1 MHIVVDSEAMS
12 PSACKNLPLEITEAI
27 ILPLLPPKSLA
38 RFKSVS
44 KTWNSLISSPHFIKT
59 HFLQT
64 HHTTQLIALSTTGSL
79 YSIDIT
85 ETLLY
90 LDRDDIPA
98 TAKELRIR
106 SPPLRWKEILGSC
119 NGLLLAKDENDTMF
133 VMNPMTQ
140 DLWEVPLCP
149 FAPVYEEYEEV
160 YVRYGFGYDLS
171 ADDYKIVSISF
182 WNPYS
187 YHDSKETFVCVYSL
201 RNNSWRKLPDCNYYE
216 HDYTVVD
223 DVINGAVINQS
234 LHWLTRQF
242 EIVGFNLASEEFKQM
257 KFPVLVGFYRG
268 LFTSMVDVGGKLGVF
283 MRSEEAGFECCVM
296 EEYGVAE
303 SWTKVRIHG
312 FEEEDR
318 VWPVCLLQGRNREIV
333 FQETEGGV
341 VVYNIDERRRRHVRI
356 VGGPGGNVNVFPG
369 TFVESLESPKRFMIA
384 S

>member
-1 MHIVVDSEAMS
+1 MS
-12 PSACKNLPLEITEAI
+12 SSAGKNLPLEIIEQI
-27 ILPLLPPKSLA
+27 LLPLPTKSLF

-85 ETLLY
+85 ETRPC
-90 LDRDDIPA
+90 LDSDDIPA

-119 NGLLLAKDENDTMF
+119 NGLLLAKDENNTMF

-140 DLWEVPLCP
+140 DLWEVPVSP
-149 FAPVYEEYEEV
+149 FAPPDEEWLEDYVTEHEEV
-160 YVRYGFGYDLS
+160 YVKYGFGYDS
-171 ADDYKIVSISF
+171 STDDYKVVSISF
-182 WNPYS
+182 WHHYS
-187 YHDSKETFVCVYSL
+187 GYHDSNKMIASVYSL
-201 RNNSWRKLPDCNYYE
+201 RNDSWRKLPDRNYYE
-216 HDYTVVD
+216 HDYTAVD

-242 EIVGFNLASEEFKQM
+242 EIVGFNLASEEIKQM
-257 KFPVLVGFYRG
+257 KFPVSVGFYRS

-283 MRSEEAGFECCVM
+283 VRSEEAGFECCVM
-296 EEYGVAE
+296 EECGVAE
-303 SWTKVRIHG
+303 SWTKVCIHG

-318 VWPVCLLQGRNREIV
+318 VWPMCLLQGRNREIV
-333 FQETEGGV
+333 FQQKGGV
-341 VVYNIDERRRRHVRI
+341 VVYNIDERRHRDGYENPKTEPNR
-356 VGGPGGNVNVFPG
+356 
-369 TFVESLESPKRFMIA
+369 FVLTHITVHTYIHNSIYIHKHT
-384 S
+384 

>member
-1 MHIVVDSEAMS
+1 MS

-59 HFLQT
+59 HLLQT

-85 ETLLY
+85 ETRRR
-90 LDRDDIPA
+90 LDSVDIPA
-98 TAKELRIR
+98 TGKELRIR

-119 NGLLLAKDENDTMF
+119 NGLLLAKDENNTMF

-140 DLWEVPLCP
+140 DLWKVPLCP

-160 YVRYGFGYDLS
+160 YVRYGFGYDS
-171 ADDYKIVSISF
+171 STDDYKIVSMSF
-182 WNPYS
+182 WTPYS

-223 DVINGAVINQS
+223 DVINGALINQT

-242 EIVGFNLASEEFKQM
+242 EIVGFNLANEEFKQM
-257 KFPVLVGFYRG
+257 KISCFSWILQ
-268 LFTSMVDVGGKLGVF
+268 S
-283 MRSEEAGFECCVM
+283 EAGFECCVM
-296 EEYGVAE
+296 EEYGVVE

-333 FQETEGGV
+333 FQDTEGGV
-341 VVYNIDERRRRHVRI
+341 VVYNIDERRRRDVRI
-356 VGGPGGNVNVFPG
+356 VGGPGGNANVFPG
-369 TFVESLESPKRFMIA
+369 MFVESLESPKRVMIA

>member
-1 MHIVVDSEAMS
+1 MY
-12 PSACKNLPLEITEAI
+12 PSARNNLPPEIIEE
-27 ILPLLPPKSLA
+27 ILPLLPPNSLC

-44 KTWNSLISSPHFIKT
+44 KKWNSLISSPHFIKT
-59 HFLQT
+59 HLLLNHQT
-64 HHTTQLIALSTTGSL
+64 PKLIALSTTGSL

-85 ETLLY
+85 ETL
-90 LDRDDIPA
+90 DSDCIPA
-98 TAKELRIR
+98 TANELRIR
-106 SPPLRWKEILGSC
+106 SPPLRWKQILGSC
-119 NGLLLAKDENDTMF
+119 NGLLLAKDENDTIF

-171 ADDYKIVSISF
+171 TDDYKIVSISF

-216 HDYTVVD
+216 HDYTVLD
-223 DVINGAVINQS
+223 DVISGAVINQS
-234 LHWLTRQF
+234 LHWSGRF
-242 EIVGFNLASEEFKQM
+242 SEIVGFNLASEEFKQM
-257 KFPVLVGFYRG
+257 KFPVSVGFG
-268 LFTSMVDVGGKLGVF
+268 ISLLTSMVDVGGKLGVF

-296 EEYGVAE
+296 EEYGVVE

-318 VWPVCLLQGRNREIV
+318 AWPVCLLQGRNREIV
-333 FQETEGGV
+333 FQRREGGM
-341 VVYNIDERRRRHVRI
+341 VVYNIDERRRRDVRI

-369 TFVESLESPKRFMIA
+369 TFVESLESPKRVMIA